1 MKGWVQTVLA
11 VVCAVSAFLLI
22 LVIFLCWRLYVMKK
36 RQKFFDDLQSSR
48 KLLLESKPTLK
59 AVSINQNSYGD
70 DSSLQDNLSS
80 LTFQQEPHFP
90 HLEFLKSQE
99 NYDSPFTDTECETD
113 LVDPN
118 TRPKTR
124 IHQLQ
129 SEDSDSSRPDTES
142 NLSDTKIT
150 HKKTP
155 VIEFSI
161 VYVSSINSLTVH
173 IIRVANLPVKY
184 RKNCSS
190 YVKVSLLA
198 RKKSSHS
205 TSVSKKSLNPEYEE
219 NFSFEGYT
227 LKELTQFTLRLSVYV
242 KLFHSFKNRLIG
254 DLWLPLS
261 QLDLTPDVPQIISEK
276 LSPLKTSRSK
286 LQSVDLGQ
294 LFVMLQYQPE
304 ADRLK
309 VMVRKAENLKR
320 PSGVSI
326 GLSEYYVII
335 SLLRGIEAV
344 TYKETRPASG
354 PNPVWNQP
362 FLFDIPETE
371 VHQYSLQFLVM
382 LGRIYSRDGVVGQVL
397 VGPGSTPLGIAH
409 WNEAISPST
418 VESAKWHNIVQADK
432 Y

>member
-1 MKGWVQTVLA
+1 MKGWVQTILA

-22 LVIFLCWRLYVMKK
+22 LVIFLCWRLYVLKK
-36 RQKFFDDLQSSR
+36 RQKVFDDLQSSR
-48 KLLLESKPTLK
+48 KVLLESKPSLK
-59 AVSINQNSYGD
+59 SVSINQNSYSVE
-70 DSSLQDNLSS
+70 SSLQDNLPSP
-80 LTFQQEPHFP
+80 TPQQRPHFP
-90 HLEFLKSQE
+90 HLEFLKIQE
-99 NYDSPFTDTECETD
+99 KHDNPFTDTECETG
-113 LVDPN
+113 LFDPD

-124 IHQLQ
+124 LKQIL
-129 SEDSDSSRPDTES
+129 SEDSDSSRPDTEG
-142 NLSDTKIT
+142 NLSDTQVSQ
-150 HKKTP
+150 KKTT

-161 VYVSSINSLTVH
+161 VFVSSIKSLTVH

-219 NFSFEGYT
+219 NFTFEGYSLT
-227 LKELTQFTLRLSVYV
+227 ELTKFTLRLSVYV
-242 KLFHSFKNRLIG
+242 KLFHSLKNRLIG

-261 QLDLTPDVPQIISEK
+261 QLDLAPDVPQIISEN

-286 LQSVDLGQ
+286 LPSVDLGQ

-304 ADRLK
+304 SDRLK
-309 VMVRKAENLKR
+309 VMVRKADNLRR

-344 TYKETRPASG
+344 TYKETRPAAG

-382 LGRIYSRDGVVGQVL
+382 RGRIYSRDGAVGQVL

-409 WNEAISPST
+409 WNEIMSPST
-418 VESAKWHNIVQADK
+418 VESAKWHNIVQAN
-432 Y
+432 